1 MNYMI
6 KDGFRVL
13 TFLPLYFNVAKNQVI
28 QNRKVML
35 KIILEECFIL
45 LLSGF
50 LMHYKQ
56 LKVLL
61 KI

>member
-28 QNRKVML
+28 QNRKVVRKPNVENNFRGMFHL
-35 KIILEECFIL
+35 VTIWISNAL
-45 LLSGF
+45 
-50 LMHYKQ
+50 
-56 LKVLL
+56 
-61 KI
+61 